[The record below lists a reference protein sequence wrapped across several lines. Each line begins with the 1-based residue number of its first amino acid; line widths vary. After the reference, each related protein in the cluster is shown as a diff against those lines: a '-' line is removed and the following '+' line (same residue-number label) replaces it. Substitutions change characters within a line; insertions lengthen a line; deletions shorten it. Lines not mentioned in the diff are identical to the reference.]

1 MSKQMGICTRWNQR
15 GLTPILSPLSSPH
28 APHTIGAGI
37 GPEILNTRQGKGLVD
52 EQASEQGHA
61 GEGSTWKQGTWLLL
75 HSFPSALQ
83 MGICTRWNQ
92 RGHTPILSPLSSP
105 HAPHTIDGHL
115 HKMEPERTHAYP
127 QPAKSCP
134 CTTQKR
140 YSGPSTD
147 AGIGP
152 EAFNTRQGTG
162 LVDEQ
167 ASEQGHAREGC
178 TWKQGT
184 WLLLYSFPSALQM
197 GIRTRWNQ
205 RGLTPIPSPLSRVH
219 APHKKGA
226 GIEPEIFNT
235 QQGKGLADE
244 QAGEKGHARE
254 DSTWKQGTWLL
265 LHIFPSALQMGICT
279 RWNQNS
285 THAYPKP
292 SKSSPCSTQKRHQ
305 GLHQTAMIFQI

>member
-105 HAPHTIDGHL
+105 HAPHTI
-115 HKMEPERTHAYP
+115 
-127 QPAKSCP
+127 
-134 CTTQKR
+134 
-140 YSGPSTD
+140 D